1 MLVTAL
7 LLAALAT
14 SRDSSAAL
22 RSDGV
27 PPAER
32 TLAARLAPW
41 LELRSARFVGFASD
55 GAVVVRTRFGA
66 ATQLHRVAAPLGAR
80 EQLTFGALP
89 IGTAEV
95 APGSAGDG
103 IAFAQRSG
111 DGAGQQLQLLRA
123 GERRPVALGEPA
135 GIQGGAVWSHDGL
148 RIAYHSNRRD
158 AASDDILVADAA
170 SPAASTRLVVGSQRR
185 AWRVLD
191 WSPDQQRLLLLEA
204 RARGPAA
211 LAIANVASGA
221 LSDVPLNAADR
232 SIERIV
238 TAQFAADGRTLWV
251 VADLD
256 AEHTELGEVDPAD
269 GRWRGAAGDSGNG
282 DITDIAV
289 SRDGRFV
296 AFTRQLPGVVSRL
309 TVLDLG
315 ARSEILATRLPAG
328 TISDLRF
335 NADGRQL
342 GMTIESPS
350 NNADAWV
357 WDIASDRAERW
368 TRSESGAVDPARFV
382 APQLLRAPSWERNAG
397 DARAIPL
404 LVYRAP
410 QSGPRPVL
418 IELDGSAPSARAG
431 RFDPFRQFVI
441 NELGVTVIAAQVRGS
456 RAQGRSWSRLGM
468 GTLAGDA
475 VRDLGAVLVWIG
487 AQRDLDPQRVMIV
500 GGEHNDGVALA
511 SLAQF
516 GDRLRGAI
524 DLSGGE
530 RPGVGSPATRA
541 ERNPTSI
548 LNAAAANRPV
558 LLVNGLQDA
567 PSDRPDA
574 SLPGTPSYE
583 LLAAALRGRG
593 RDVGILRLDG
603 DSQNELARSDRDPV
617 WLAIAGAIERWLR

>member
-1 MLVTAL
+1 MLVTVL
-7 LLAALAT
+7 LLAALAIG
-14 SRDSSAAL
+14 RDSSAAL
-22 RSDGV
+22 RNDGV

-55 GAVVVRTRFGA
+55 GAVVVRTRFGE

-80 EQLTFGALP
+80 EQLTFGPLP
-89 IGTAEV
+89 VGTAAI
-95 APGSAGDG
+95 APGRAGAG
-103 IAFAQRSG
+103 IAFAQRSA
-111 DGAGQQLQLLRA
+111 DGAGQQLQLLRS
-123 GERRPVALGEPA
+123 GERRPVALGESA

-148 RIAYHSNRRD
+148 RVAYHSNRRD
-158 AASDDILVADAA
+158 AASDDILVADVA
-170 SPAASTRLVVGSQRR
+170 SPTVSTRLVVGAQRR

-191 WSPDQQRLLLLEA
+191 WSPDQQRLLLLDA
-204 RARGPAA
+204 RARGAAA
-211 LAIANVASGA
+211 LVIANVASGA
-221 LSDVPLNAADR
+221 LSEVPLNAAER

-269 GRWRGAAGDSGNG
+269 GRWRAAGGDSGDG
-282 DITDIAV
+282 DITGIAP

-296 AFTRQLPGVVSRL
+296 AFVRQMPGVVSRL

-315 ARSEILATRLPAG
+315 ARSEILATRLPPG

-335 NADGRQL
+335 NAEGNRL

-350 NNADAWV
+350 SNADVWV
-357 WDIASDRAERW
+357 WDIAGDRAERW

-382 APQLLRAPSWERNAG
+382 APQVLRAPSWERNAG

-404 LVYRAP
+404 LVYRALQP
-410 QSGPRPVL
+410 GPRPVL
-418 IELDGSAPSARAG
+418 IELDGSAPSSRAG
-431 RFDPFRQFVI
+431 RFDPFRQFVV

-456 RAQGRSWSRLGM
+456 RAPGRGWSRLGT
-468 GTLAGDA
+468 GALAGDA

-500 GGEHNDGVALA
+500 GGARNEGVALA

-530 RPGVGSPATRA
+530 HPGVGSPATRA

-548 LNAAAANRPV
+548 LNAAAVNRPV
-558 LLVNGLQDA
+558 LFVSGLQDIA
-567 PSDRPDA
+567 DDRPDT

-593 RDVGILRLDG
+593 REVGILRLDG

-617 WLAIAGAIERWLR
+617 WVAIAGTIERWLR